1 MEFKIER
8 VKKGYLVDDKPKVCS
23 SKDKL
28 FYYIKEKSS
37 QIFRENDK
45 VIIII
50 KGFKDGKRT
59 TQ

>member
-1 MEFKIER
+1 MDFKIER

-28 FYYIKEKSS
+28 FYYIKRKSS
-37 QIFRENDK
+37 QIFGENDK

-50 KGFKDGKRT
+50 RGQRNRKRT